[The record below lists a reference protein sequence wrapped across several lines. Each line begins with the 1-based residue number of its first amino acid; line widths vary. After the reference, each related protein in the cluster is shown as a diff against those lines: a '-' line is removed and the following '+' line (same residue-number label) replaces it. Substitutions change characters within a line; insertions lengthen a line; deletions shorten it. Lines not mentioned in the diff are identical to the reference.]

1 MQETPE
7 TGAHGWQSVP
17 APARW
22 LGIAGLVPFFLGA
35 GLLLAPPGGLP
46 LEKVLGATLV
56 YGVAILSFLGG
67 VAWGAAMVRGERTL
81 GPYLMAVLPSLV
93 GWGTL
98 LFVFPLQ
105 QPFVLAL
112 AFGLL
117 WLVDRH
123 HVAMGRFP
131 QPYYMLR
138 TVLTIGVVI
147 SLIAS
152 GFAVLP
158 A

>member
-1 MQETPE
+1 MQETSE
-7 TGAHGWQSVP
+7 GSAQGWQSVP
-17 APARW
+17 ATARW
-22 LGIAGLVPFFLGA
+22 LGIAGLIPFFLAA
-35 GLLLAPPGGLP
+35 GLLLLPPQGLP
-46 LEKVLGATLV
+46 AGKVLSGALV

-67 VAWGAAMVRGERTL
+67 VAWGAAMVRGERGP
-81 GPYLMAVLPSLV
+81 GPYILAVAPSLV
-93 GWGTL
+93 GWLTL

-105 QPFVLAL
+105 QPFVMAL

-117 WLVDRH
+117 WLVDRY
-123 HVAMGRFP
+123 HVSVGRFP

-138 TVLTIGVVI
+138 TVLTIGVVV
-147 SLIAS
+147 SLILS